1 MPVKK
6 EYHSFLCKDCEI
18 DFYVSFKTRVSCP
31 KCADSI
37 YLEYKSN
44 IWLERPFNYKRPWTD
59 EEDEIILTGVR
70 IGQTHRELSQIV
82 DRTENAVRRRL
93 QQIRK
98 KENLNANHLPK
109 V

>member
-6 EYHSFLCKDCEI
+6 EYHSFMCKNCEI

-37 YLEYKSN
+37 YVEYKST
-44 IWLERPFNYKRPWTD
+44 IWLERPCNYKRLWTD
-59 EEDEIILTGVR
+59 EEEEIILTWVR
-70 IGQTHRELSQIV
+70 IGQTHRELSRIV
-82 DRTENAVRRRL
+82 DRTENAVRHRVAQL
-93 QQIRK
+93 RK
-98 KENLNANHLPK
+98 KGE